1 MVVSQFRLRGVVF
14 DNWLQTIQHWEHQPD
29 LLGRGPATGGK
40 IVDAGSLSLE
50 GSWKSRGAMAS
61 EVGILQ
67 CGLSLDEVRVM
78 KAEVMAALESNL
90 EEVRYCRDRILTF
103 MSQDVVDPSG
113 HVSVEM
119 RLEPVLGEI
128 PSTFGIRTVS
138 VCLKGTNI
146 SVGIYVTDADP
157 QEDDDICSSRKV
169 LSKGVAG
176 FNLIVWVEWSSLTS
190 IHDTVWS
197 LVFSDVP
204 MIHEQIVLS
213 SIKVDIIETDASIEH
228 SVEQSI
234 VGAVDNVDDEFK
246 PDECLL
252 TSTGFSASLT
262 AHTGFRFNEILFEGL
277 STIAVLDDVGSF
289 TTPENVLDW
298 ELALSSLLTLGVEY
312 DIPMKRIPENEL
324 CSPHLIG
331 EITSL
336 SLHHQYCFLKP
347 HTIDLELP

>member
-1 MVVSQFRLRGVVF
+1 M
-14 DNWLQTIQHWEHQPD
+14 
-29 LLGRGPATGGK
+29 
-40 IVDAGSLSLE
+40 
-50 GSWKSRGAMAS
+50 
-61 EVGILQ
+61 
-67 CGLSLDEVRVM
+67 
-78 KAEVMAALESNL
+78 
-90 EEVRYCRDRILTF
+90 
-103 MSQDVVDPSG
+103 
-113 HVSVEM
+113 
-119 RLEPVLGEI
+119 
-128 PSTFGIRTVS
+128 
-138 VCLKGTNI
+138 
-146 SVGIYVTDADP
+146 
-157 QEDDDICSSRKV
+157 
-169 LSKGVAG
+169 AG
-176 FNLIVWVEWSSLTS
+176 FRLIVWVEWSSLTS

-228 SVEQSI
+228 SVEKSI
-234 VGAVDNVDDEFK
+234 VGALDNVDDEFK

-252 TSTGFSASLT
+252 TSTGCSALLIVYQ
-262 AHTGFRFNEILFEGL
+262 GFRFNEILFEGL

-331 EITSL
+331 EITFVI